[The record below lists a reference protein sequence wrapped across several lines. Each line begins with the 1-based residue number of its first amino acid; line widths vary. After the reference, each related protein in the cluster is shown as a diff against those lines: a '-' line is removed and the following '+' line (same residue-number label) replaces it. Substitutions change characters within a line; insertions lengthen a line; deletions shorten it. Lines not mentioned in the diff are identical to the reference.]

1 MIENYSEEFLVTLVE
16 TGAIDVSIEYPED
29 NTRDDLRAHIESMES
44 KIETGDV
51 SDPTVVS
58 EITVA
63 RAMLD
68 RIEHEEQW
76 LTGNAA
82 EMSDERIELRNKIR
96 CHVTET
102 NHEREMT
109 IWILAVMIMIMIVRV
124 LWRFLGEMKQ
134 SNSQ

>member
-68 RIEHEEQW
+68 RIEHEEQ
-76 LTGNAA
+76 
-82 EMSDERIELRNKIR
+82 
-96 CHVTET
+96 
-102 NHEREMT
+102 
-109 IWILAVMIMIMIVRV
+109 
-124 LWRFLGEMKQ
+124 
-134 SNSQ
+134 

>member
-1 MIENYSEEFLVTLVE
+1 MVIHTPPALNSASHMIENYSEEFLVTLVE

-68 RIEHEEQW
+68 RIEHEEQ
-76 LTGNAA
+76 
-82 EMSDERIELRNKIR
+82 
-96 CHVTET
+96 
-102 NHEREMT
+102 
-109 IWILAVMIMIMIVRV
+109 
-124 LWRFLGEMKQ
+124 
-134 SNSQ
+134 

>member
-1 MIENYSEEFLVTLVE
+1 VVIHTPPALNSASHTIENYSEEFLVTLVE
-16 TGAIDVSIEYPED
+16 TGAIDVSIEYPEH

-68 RIEHEEQW
+68 RIEHEEQ
-76 LTGNAA
+76 
-82 EMSDERIELRNKIR
+82 
-96 CHVTET
+96 
-102 NHEREMT
+102 
-109 IWILAVMIMIMIVRV
+109 
-124 LWRFLGEMKQ
+124 
-134 SNSQ
+134 